1 MRRGRAPCQLA
12 WQEASL
18 AASTCRELST
28 LPFLAHFAARGGEV
42 GEEEGIL
49 YVAVLAT
56 KLIHLPD
63 EPAGVGQIG
72 TQTVEVPFARGARS
86 PTGEWLT
93 ATPEWPIKGFQ
104 WRARYVPPSISTP
117 R

>member
-1 MRRGRAPCQLA
+1 MGRVSHDEAPDSIFVITAYSDCLSSGRAPCQLA

-42 GEEEGIL
+42 TKEEGTL
-49 YVAVLAT
+49 CVAVLAT

-72 TQTVEVPFARGARS
+72 TPTVGLRTSGQ
-86 PTGEWLT
+86 GENRRRQRR
-93 ATPEWPIKGFQ
+93 K
-104 WRARYVPPSISTP
+104 P

>member
-1 MRRGRAPCQLA
+1 MEYGVLRLSEFGAEPPASLPGRCI
-12 WQEASL
+12 SL

-42 GEEEGIL
+42 GEEGGIL

-63 EPAGVGQIG
+63 EPAGVAQIG
-72 TQTVEVPFARGARS
+72 TQTVEVP
-86 PTGEWLT
+86 
-93 ATPEWPIKGFQ
+93 
-104 WRARYVPPSISTP
+104 STES
-117 R
+117 